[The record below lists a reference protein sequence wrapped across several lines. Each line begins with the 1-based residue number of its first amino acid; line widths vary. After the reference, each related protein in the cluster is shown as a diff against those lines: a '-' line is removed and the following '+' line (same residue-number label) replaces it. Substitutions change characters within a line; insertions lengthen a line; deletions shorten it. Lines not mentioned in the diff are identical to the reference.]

1 MIHTPDLTITHKNVH
16 LYEATDRLGGRH
28 DTHYD
33 ERTTDGAQ
41 YATFEGG
48 AMRFPPFLSGISQ
61 DPALGE
67 SVLSYYVNEYN
78 IATEGFPNPGSEYAD
93 TGIYYNEG
101 YQEDLTQPE
110 LAFWLKKNTQ
120 PPTPALQAVYDI
132 GKWNDSPKVQPD
144 SMINGNGMIPRFP

>member
-1 MIHTPDLTITHKNVH
+1 MDTKSIGLGITTTGDSKIAIIGGGITGITAAYELLKCGYKNVH

-110 LAFWLKKNTQ
+110 LAFWL
-120 PPTPALQAVYDI
+120 
-132 GKWNDSPKVQPD
+132 
-144 SMINGNGMIPRFP
+144 